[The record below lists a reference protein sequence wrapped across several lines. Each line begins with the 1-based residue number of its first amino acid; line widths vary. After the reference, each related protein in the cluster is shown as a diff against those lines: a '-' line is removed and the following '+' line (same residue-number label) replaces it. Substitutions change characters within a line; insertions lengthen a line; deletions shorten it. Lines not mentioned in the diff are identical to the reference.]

1 MDASICL
8 QRKEDKKSSPTDRNH
23 LQGVVI
29 PRHHQTLYTVIKSG
43 VTERKRPFYT
53 FYNKFK
59 KQTLSVKIL
68 GHSHIRR
75 QRPVGYQLI
84 SQRTLS
90 DVRKHGTMPPIYWLL
105 IIDKD
110 SSSMT
115 PKLFPPSPTC
125 NAEHVVLSLSPVDET
140 MTVYSRHLVRL
151 FEQTKI

>member
-1 MDASICL
+1 MPLEKRRQKKQSHWSLSVTRCCYTQTSLDIIYRYQIWCN
-8 QRKEDKKSSPTDRNH
+8 RK
-23 LQGVVI
+23 
-29 PRHHQTLYTVIKSG
+29 
-43 VTERKRPFYT
+43 KRPFYA

-59 KQTLSVKIL
+59 KQTLSVKVL
-68 GHSHIRR
+68 GHSHIQR

-151 FEQTKI
+151 FE

>member
-8 QRKEDKKSSPTDRNH
+8 QRKEDKKSSPTDRNQ

-43 VTERKRPFYT
+43 VTERKGPFYV

-75 QRPVGYQLI
+75 QRLVGYQLI

-110 SSSMT
+110 LSSMT

-125 NAEHVVLSLSPVDET
+125 NAKHVVLSLSPVDET
-140 MTVYSRHLVRL
+140 MTVYSRHLFRL
-151 FEQTKI
+151 FGQTKI

>member
-8 QRKEDKKSSPTDRNH
+8 QRKEDKKSSPTDRNQ

-29 PRHHQTLYTVIKSG
+29 PRHHQTLYTVIKSS
-43 VTERKRPFYT
+43 VTERKGHFMPFT
-53 FYNKFK
+53 TSLKSRHC
-59 KQTLSVKIL
+59 LSRFW
-68 GHSHIRR
+68 GHSHIQR

>member
-1 MDASICL
+1 MHLFAFRE
-8 QRKEDKKSSPTDRNH
+8 RKTKKAVP
-23 LQGVVI
+23 LIVI
-29 PRHHQTLYTVIKSG
+29 SYKVLLYPDIIRHYIPLSNLVYYRK
-43 VTERKRPFYT
+43 KRPFYV
-53 FYNKFK
+53 FNNKFK
-59 KQTLSVKIL
+59 KQTLSVKVL

-151 FEQTKI
+151 FE